1 MKNKNLLINIVT
13 SIISLAT
20 SIGISFFLT
29 PYIVDKIGKE
39 AYGFIG
45 LINNLVSYISIIT
58 IALNSM
64 AGRFITIKIHQ
75 NNEKEANEYFNSV
88 LISNIIM
95 AIIIAIIAVILLINL
110 NNLLDIPRTLILD
123 VKITFIIVAIEF
135 ILNLICS
142 IFGAVTFITDR
153 LYLYQINTAIG
164 NFLKV
169 AILFILFLIFNPKLY
184 FVSISNIVFSVFL
197 IILNVFY
204 TKTLI
209 STIKINKKYFKIDK
223 VIELIKSGI
232 WNVIIRLSA
241 LLNTGLDLLLANVL
255 VGASFMGILG
265 ITKTIPNCFTT
276 FSNTLGGVFAPRLT
290 IAYAKNDMKEL
301 KLNLKTGIKIMTI
314 FTALFFAFI
323 VVYSKEFYLLWVK
336 GQNSELLY
344 VLTVLSTLHMPITFG
359 MININNIFTVTN
371 KLKKNS
377 IALVIQGI
385 MNIVIVVCAVKIL
398 PTNISRYF
406 IAGTSSVLSLLFMI
420 GFTIP
425 YATKCLNLKIT
436 TFFPNIGLS
445 IILNIV
451 IILIFS
457 FFKMLININGWISL
471 ILACIVSCIN
481 GILASLFIV
490 LNKKERNMLVFKVF
504 KKANKRVISISDNYL
519 SKINVK

>member
-1 MKNKNLLINIVT
+1 MKNKNLLINIIT

-64 AGRFITIKIHQ
+64 AGRFITIKVHQ

-95 AIIIAIIAVILLINL
+95 AIIIAIIALILLINL
-110 NNLLDIPRTLILD
+110 NNLLDIPETLILD
-123 VKITFIIVAIEF
+123 VKITFTIVAVEF
-135 ILNLICS
+135 ILNLVCS
-142 IFGAVTFITDR
+142 IFGAVTFITNK

-184 FVSISNIVFSVFL
+184 FVSISNISFTIFI
-197 IILNVFY
+197 IILNVYY
-204 TKTLI
+204 TKTLL
-209 STIKINKKYFKIDK
+209 STIKINKKCFKIDK
-223 VIELIKSGI
+223 VIELIRSGI
-232 WNVIIRLSA
+232 WNVVIRLSSV
-241 LLNTGLDLLLANVL
+241 LNTGLDLLLANVL
-255 VGASFMGILG
+255 VGASFMGVLS

-276 FSNTLGGVFAPRLT
+276 FANTIGGVFAPGLT
-290 IAYAKNDMKEL
+290 IAYAKNDIQEL
-301 KLNLKTGIKIMTI
+301 KSNLKTGIKVMII

-323 VVYSKEFYLLWVK
+323 VVYSKEFYSLWLK
-336 GQNSELLY
+336 GQDSKLLY
-344 VLTVLSTLHMPITFG
+344 VLTILSTIHMPITFG

-377 IALVIQGI
+377 IALVIQGVL
-385 MNIVIVVCAVKIL
+385 NVLIVVCAVKIL
-398 PTNISRYF
+398 PQNISIYF
-406 IAGTSSVLSLLFMI
+406 IAGTSSILSLIFMI

-425 YATKCLNLKIT
+425 YSARCLNFKMS
-436 TFFPNIGLS
+436 TFLPYVGLS
-445 IILNIV
+445 V
-451 IILIFS
+451 IINIAIISIFS
-457 FFKMLININGWISL
+457 FCKILIDINGWMSL
-471 ILACIVSCIN
+471 ILACIISSII
-481 GILASLFIV
+481 GILVSIIFI
-490 LNKKERNMLVFKVF
+490 LNKKERRNLL
-504 KKANKRVISISDNYL
+504 NKISR
-519 SKINVK
+519 K